1 MEQSIAKQYGVLPS
15 EQENL
20 KYSDWSKMVSGLMD
34 DTPLGRVVGIRS
46 ETDEDIIKN
55 YTKEQRAVR
64 DDWSRFLASRVTTK
78 EFSEVD
84 WNNQIA
90 ELEHAFAL
98 AFGH

>member
-1 MEQSIAKQYGVLPS
+1 
-15 EQENL
+15 
-20 KYSDWSKMVSGLMD
+20 MVSGLMD